1 MKKILAT
8 IVALFAPMLAFAQ
21 ASGINTTYFASI
33 MGFIQSLVGF
43 VFPLAITVGILF
55 FFWEL
60 IKYIRAPA
68 DKKSEQRSGLLY
80 SILALFIMISIVG
93 ILRLLQTV
101 TGTQGV
107 NVIDRN
113 SIPTVQF

>member
-1 MKKILAT
+1 MKKIFTASLL
-8 IVALFAPMLAFAQ
+8 ALFAPMFAFAQ
-21 ASGINTTYFASI
+21 TLNTTYFASI
-33 MGFIQSLVGF
+33 MGFIQSLVSW
-43 VFPLAITVGILF
+43 VFPLAITIGLLV

-60 IKYIRAPA
+60 IQYIRASA
-68 DKKSEQRSGLLY
+68 EEKSKTRTGLLY

-107 NVIDRN
+107 NVIDKN

>member
-1 MKKILAT
+1 MKKIFTASLL
-8 IVALFAPMLAFAQ
+8 ALFAPMFAFAQ
-21 ASGINTTYFASI
+21 TLNTTYFASI
-33 MGFIQSLVGF
+33 MGFIQSLVSW
-43 VFPLAITVGILF
+43 VFPLAITIGLLA

-60 IKYIRAPA
+60 IQYIRAPA
-68 DKKSEQRSGLLY
+68 DKKGEQRTGLLY